1 MVLNKGLNMEISAS
15 RDKTG
20 AYQLEIGPVTFS
32 LPVDVIQALHQ
43 VVDERLN
50 SHSKV
55 DEAGLERKLTAYRVL
70 ASKMTG
76 VDDRIVQK
84 FAPKVTP
91 EQLVTIVRLA
101 EGDAL
106 YQKVLRNLS
115 KQNRRQFEADYQ
127 AMDKITE
134 HNACLYMEQIVP
146 FIKLAA
152 KEQKELHAST
162 M

>member
-1 MVLNKGLNMEISAS
+1 MEIAAS
-15 RDKTG
+15 RNKNG
-20 AYQLEIGPVTFS
+20 AYQLEVGPVTFS
-32 LPVDVIQALHQ
+32 LPVDVIKVLHQ

-50 SHSKV
+50 NNAKI
-55 DEAGLERKLTAYRVL
+55 DEEGLKRKLTAYRVL

-84 FAPKVTP
+84 FAPKVSP
-91 EQLVTIVRLA
+91 EQLVTIVRMA

-115 KQNRRQFEADYQ
+115 KQNRRQFEADYA

-146 FIKLAA
+146 LIKLAA

-162 M
+162 L